1 MKKIL
6 VPTDFSANAKKAMTV
21 AASIA
26 QKNGADVLLLHTNT
40 AAAYVS
46 PLPEYYTAEQYDM
59 SEYYENAASEL
70 YKLKQEVS
78 AQYGNVSIET
88 RVEEGFLYDTI
99 ARIAQEEGVDLVV
112 MGTKGAT
119 GTLEF
124 FLGSNTEKVIR
135 TAPCMVLAVPESS
148 GDFNP
153 ARVVLAST
161 LKPEQSAAFEAL
173 AAWQKYQNFEVL
185 VLYLNNP
192 TGFNTEEE
200 VAKAAEDMAK
210 ANGLENVSAYVSGN
224 TFSEEESIV
233 QFAAEREA
241 GMIAM
246 ATHQR
251 KGLSHLLFGSLT
263 EDTANHSDI
272 PVLSIPIR
280 KK

>member
-6 VPTDFSANAKKAMTV
+6 VPTDFSANAKKALKT

-26 QKNGADVLLLHTNT
+26 QKNGASVILLHTNT

-59 SEYYENAASEL
+59 SEYYNNAASEL
-70 YKLKQEVS
+70 YKLKQEID
-78 AQYGNVSIET
+78 AQYGGLNLET
-88 RVEEGFLYDTI
+88 RVEEGFLYNTI
-99 ARIAQEEGVDLVV
+99 AQIAKEESVDLVV

-148 GDFNP
+148 GEFNP
-153 ARVVLAST
+153 ERVVLAST
-161 LKPEQSAAFEAL
+161 LKPEQSIAFETL
-173 AAWQKYQNFEVL
+173 ASWQKYQNFEVL

-192 TGFNTEEE
+192 AGFNTEEE
-200 VAKAAEDMAK
+200 VAKVAEEMAK
-210 ANGLENVSAYVSGN
+210 ASGLERVSAYVSGN
-224 TFSEEESIV
+224 TFNEEDSIV

>member
-6 VPTDFSANAKKAMTV
+6 IPTDFSANAKKAMMV

-26 QKNGADVLLLHTNT
+26 QKNGANVLLLHTNT

-78 AQYGNVSIET
+78 AQYGNISIET

-192 TGFNTEEE
+192 AGFDTEEE

-241 GMIAM
+241 DMIAM